1 MRKTFAFLLALVI
14 GTLTA
19 LSLASAQSALPSD
32 GFFPGWKASDPPRI
46 FIEQDLFNHIDGGA
60 ELYLEFG
67 FAKLRVQSYVN
78 DAAELVAEL
87 YEMTSPLGA
96 LGIYLMNA
104 GRETPWE
111 DVPARNSSEDA
122 QLVAVKGRFLL
133 KISNFGTNT
142 LRPAM
147 AALAR
152 AVLAA
157 MPDEP
162 TADPFAVLPS
172 SRRVAGSERL
182 IAGPVG
188 LQPFYTFGEGDI
200 LKLAENK
207 FGVLAEYESGD
218 GSRLTR
224 MIVAYSS
231 PEAAAAV
238 LADLRVNHD
247 PYMTLS
253 PGDDPD
259 GLIFSD
265 YQKKHGR
272 VIRRETRL
280 ELIFKAASPDWD

>member
-1 MRKTFAFLLALVI
+1 MILILLLAFVS
-14 GTLTA
+14 G
-19 LSLASAQSALPSD
+19 ASAQSSLPSD
-32 GFFPGWKASDPPRI
+32 GFYPGWKASGPPRI

-67 FAKLRVQSYVN
+67 FARLRVQSYVN
-78 DAAELVAEL
+78 EESELAAEL

-122 QLVAVKGRFLL
+122 QVVALKGRFLL
-133 KISNFGTNT
+133 KISNFGTNA

-152 AVLAA
+152 MALAA
-157 MPDEP
+157 VSDEP
-162 TADPFAVLPS
+162 FADPFAVLPA

-200 LKLAENK
+200 LKLGDNPSA
-207 FGVLAEYESGD
+207 VLAEYESRD
-218 GSRLTR
+218 GSRFTR
-224 MIVAYSS
+224 MIAAYSS

-238 LADLRVNHD
+238 LADLRANHD
-247 PYMTLS
+247 PYMALI

-259 GLIFSD
+259 GFVFSD
-265 YQKKHGR
+265 YQKKYGR
-272 VIRRETRL
+272 IQRREARL
-280 ELIFKAASPDWD
+280 EFVFKAASPDWD